1 MKNNQ
6 DKANELFKFLTNL
19 YNSCGGECEECSLNN
34 VCDDLD
40 IIKFHIKFDE
50 NAILLYCQ
58 VYFGTSQFE

>member
-6 DKANELFKFLTNL
+6 DKANELFKFLTDL

-50 NAILLYCQ
+50 NAI
-58 VYFGTSQFE
+58 